1 MNFIKTARTIA
12 AAFWAVII
20 FAGPVQAAVTMSWS
34 AGTTCGNAPAVGF
47 SPGGATFQASLCV
60 STTLATERGCGFSAF
75 LVSANAAE
83 NNAFRVVNSILGAN
97 YPDATA
103 NPVLPFLIA
112 NASPLPA
119 TDFGGT
125 RFGSSSP
132 PAVNQLLATFTFQ
145 AQASATNASYI
156 IGFVAPSEFSI
167 DLQSPPGPACGNATN
182 SQAAL
187 PSLTLNLVN
196 TPIITSVATTTFTV
210 ATAGT
215 FTVTATGTPP
225 LTFTATGGLPTG
237 VSLTSAGLLS
247 GTPQSATAG
256 TYPLTVTASN
266 GSLPNGTQNFSL
278 VVAKRAQTIAFG
290 AITGQSLNSPPLT
303 ITGASASSSLP
314 LTFTSATT
322 AVCTVS
328 GATIF
333 FVKLGNCT
341 IAANQG
347 GNVDFVAAAPVAQSF
362 TVSASVP
369 GAPIIG
375 AVTGGNQTAMI
386 AFTPPA
392 SDGGSAIVDYTA
404 TCIGGAGSASTGTA
418 PPITVNGLTNGVTYS
433 CSVRA
438 RNAVGTGA
446 PSATATVTPVPIL
459 PPGAPAIGSVSPGNA
474 LAIIA
479 FVAPANNGGSAIT
492 GFTTTCN
499 PGAISVNTAGS
510 PVIVVGL
517 INSTTYNCSVTATNI
532 AGTGLPSAAVTVTP
546 INATI
551 TLSSTTSVAAYGAPV
566 TLLASVA
573 GNSQTGTV
581 AFNVGTGNGPVVLP
595 GCNAV
600 PLVNGLASCTAPG
613 TYQNQNPR
621 QYGAAYS
628 GDSSNGPASASMSQI
643 VATNTAVLSV
653 AANPLPPIVSG
664 RTTVLTALIKMS
676 SPAGTVTF
684 FDNGVPVTGCVQTP
698 LSMLPDATDS
708 AVVNCTVV
716 AGSSSSGI
724 RQYAATYFYPA
735 GHISG
740 KVVETATIDV
750 RVIAQGP
757 LDYTDMWWVG
767 AAENGWGISV
777 TQHGSIQFNVIFAYD
792 ALGKSL
798 WYVMPGGSFN
808 AAGTVFTGS
817 LYLPA
822 SSPFSA
828 YDKSKFV
835 IGAAVGTATITYT
848 STSTATLAYT
858 INGISATKSI
868 QRQVFSAETAGPNM
882 RTNDLWWA
890 TFAED
895 GWGMNI
901 AQQGRVLFPVWYT
914 YDASGKATFFTAQ
927 RGSWSGTVWYG
938 IIYAHSSSA
947 WLGVPYNPA
956 PFTATQVGTMT
967 LDFSDASNATM
978 TYTVNGITQVKS
990 IQRQP
995 Y

>member
-1 MNFIKTARTIA
+1 MSLIKTARTIVA
-12 AAFWAVII
+12 TVFATIL
-20 FAGPVQAAVTMSWS
+20 FAGPVQAAVTLSWS

-60 STTLATERGCGFSAF
+60 STTLSTERGCGFSAF
-75 LVSANAAE
+75 LVSSSVAE
-83 NNAFRVVNSILGAN
+83 NNSFSVTSRTLGPN
-97 YPDATA
+97 YPDANAT
-103 NPVLPFLIA
+103 PVLPLLIT
-112 NASPLPA
+112 NAAPL
-119 TDFGGT
+119 TTSDFGGT
-125 RFGSSSP
+125 IFGTSSP
-132 PAVNQLLATFTFQ
+132 PALNQLLATFDFQ
-145 AQASATNASYI
+145 AQPSATNASYI
-156 IGFVAPSEFSI
+156 IGLVAPSEFSI
-167 DLQSPPGPACGNATN
+167 DVQSPPAPACANATN

-187 PSLTLNLVN
+187 PSLTLNRLN
-196 TPIITSVATTTFTV
+196 TPTITSAATTTFKV

-215 FTVTATGTPP
+215 FSVTATGTPP
-225 LTFTATGGLPTG
+225 LTFTATGAFPSG

-256 TYPLTVTASN
+256 TYPLTITASN

-278 VVAKRAQTIAFG
+278 VVAKRTQSITFG

-303 ITGASASSSLP
+303 ITGASASSLLP
-314 LTFTSATT
+314 LTFSSGTT

-333 FVKLGNCT
+333 FATPGTCT
-341 IAANQG
+341 ITANQG
-347 GNVDFVAAAPVAQSF
+347 GNVDFVAAASVAQSF
-362 TVSASVP
+362 MVSASVP
-369 GAPIIG
+369 GAPTI
-375 AVTGGNQTAMI
+375 
-386 AFTPPA
+386 
-392 SDGGSAIVDYTA
+392 SSA
-404 TCIGGAGSASTGTA
+404 
-418 PPITVNGLTNGVTYS
+418 
-433 CSVRA
+433 
-438 RNAVGTGA
+438 
-446 PSATATVTPVPIL
+446 
-459 PPGAPAIGSVSPGNA
+459 SPGNA

-479 FVAPANNGGSAIT
+479 FAAPVNNGGSVIT

-499 PGAISVNTAGS
+499 PGAISVNTVAS
-510 PVIVVGL
+510 PVIVAGL
-517 INSTTYNCSVTATNI
+517 INSTIYNCSVTATNI

-546 INATI
+546 INAMI
-551 TLSSTTSVAAYGAPV
+551 TLSSTTSVAGYGAPV
-566 TLLASVA
+566 TLIASVT

-600 PLVNGLASCTAPG
+600 TLVSGLASCTAPG

-628 GDSSNGPASASMSQI
+628 GDPSNGPASASMSQF
-643 VATNTAVLSV
+643 VATNIAVLSV
-653 AANPLPPIVSG
+653 AANPLPPIVGG

-676 SPAGTVTF
+676 SPAGTITF
-684 FDNGVPVTGCVQTP
+684 FDNGMPITGCVQTP

-708 AVVNCTVV
+708 AVVICTVTV
-716 AGSSSSGI
+716 AASASGVK
-724 RQYAATYFYPA
+724 QFVANYFYPA
-735 GHISG
+735 SHISG
-740 KVVETATIDV
+740 RVLEQAAIDV

-757 LDYTDMWWVG
+757 PDYTDMWWAG
-767 AAENGWGISV
+767 TAENGWGISI
-777 TQHGSIQFNVIFAYD
+777 TQHGPIQFNVIFAYD

-808 AAGTVFTGS
+808 TAGTVFTGS
-817 LYLPA
+817 LYLPT

-828 YDKSKFV
+828 YDKTRFV
-835 IGAAVGTATITYT
+835 IGAPVGTATITYT
-848 STSTATLAYT
+848 SIGTATLAYT
-858 INGISATKSI
+858 INGINATKSI
-868 QRQVFSAETAGPNM
+868 QRQVFSAETTGPNV

-890 TFAED
+890 TYAED
-895 GWGMNI
+895 GWGMNV

-914 YDASGKATFFTAQ
+914 YDASGKATFFTVQ
-927 RGSWSGTVWYG
+927 RGSWSGTVWSG
-938 IIYAHSSSA
+938 IVYAHSSSA